1 MRTYP
6 KWWKLSLQGRN
17 FVLSLFEKLLLFCY
31 WLFSLFNF
39 SSFLFNLRFF
49 TKPNQTHTQKKKKK
63 KGSQNINKTT
73 ERSFVQIKTE
83 QNLAVEIEIK
93 ILREKEA
100 KPRAWILAW
109 SCSNWI
115 SEADPGVVVGSSS
128 EKTPVVRTKATS
140 SNKATTFATAMSE
153 VSNEKQ
159 IRFDDRSHRRFD

>member
-17 FVLSLFEKLLLFCY
+17 LVLYLFEKFLLFCY
-31 WLFSLFNF
+31 CLLSLFNF

-49 TKPNQTHTQKKKKK
+49 TKPNQTHTKKSKH
-63 KGSQNINKTT
+63 KTKLPSV
-73 ERSFVQIKTE
+73 RSFKSKLNRIFELKSK
-83 QNLAVEIEIK
+83 LR
-93 ILREKEA
+93 LREKEA

-128 EKTPVVRTKATS
+128 EKTPVVRTKANS

-153 VSNEKQ
+153 VRNEKQ
-159 IRFDDRSHRRFD
+159 IEDWWS